1 MLKRAVP
8 KTYIMSIKSLHKT
21 RWKLDASKVTIY
33 PHGSFYIMGV
43 VLAVIFAAIIAVYVN
58 YERDTHQAL
67 YLGIFLLII
76 VLLFILMGNTSVEFD
91 NSRGVMS
98 KKIMGL
104 IPFKIIP
111 FNKLHSINPVTS
123 MGSGYNYRIY
133 RKNNRYG
140 KGIVISSGYSKTT
153 DENAIAFVDEV
164 IPLVHNF
171 LDQHGSLNDEAK
183 TPITSYR
190 YFTLLGGQYTVKKN
204 KIGGIILGL
213 ALLALGI
220 HEVTPGAWIDYNG
233 IIGKIFILAFL
244 FIGGAA
250 LFLSGFTDITI
261 DTFAKTI
268 ERKSPINLGNKSY
281 SLRDYTGIRTVRKTI
296 NLIYTGT
303 EIYVSFISPT
313 NGKEESLMLAT
324 LRRSRN
330 IERFVEE
337 LNQIIAQ

>member
-1 MLKRAVP
+1 
-8 KTYIMSIKSLHKT
+8 MSIKSLYKT

-43 VLAVIFAAIIAVYVN
+43 VLAVIFAAIIAVFIN

-67 YLGIFLLII
+67 YLGIFLSVII
-76 VLLFILMGNTSVEFD
+76 LLFILIGNTSVEFD
-91 NSRGVMS
+91 NSKGIMS
-98 KKIMGL
+98 KKLMGL
-104 IPFKIIP
+104 FPFRIIPFK
-111 FNKLHSINPVTS
+111 KLHSINAVTN
-123 MGSGYNYRIY
+123 MGGGYNYRIY
-133 RKNNRYG
+133 RKDNRYG
-140 KGIVISSGYSKTT
+140 KGIVVSSGYSKNT
-153 DENAIAFVDEV
+153 DANALAFVDEV

-171 LDQHGSLNDEAK
+171 LDQHGALADEVK
-183 TPITSYR
+183 QPISTYK
-190 YFTLLGGQYTVKKN
+190 YFIPLGGQYTLKKN
-204 KIGGIILGL
+204 KIGGVILGL
-213 ALLALGI
+213 TLLAFGI

-233 IIGKIFILAFL
+233 IIGKIFVLAFL

-250 LFLSGFTDITI
+250 ILLSSFTDITI

-268 ERKSPINLGNKSY
+268 ERKSPINLGNKAY
-281 SLRDYTGIRTVRKTI
+281 NLRDYTGIRTVRKTI
-296 NLIYTGT
+296 NLIYAGT

-313 NGKEESLMLAT
+313 SGKEESLMLAT